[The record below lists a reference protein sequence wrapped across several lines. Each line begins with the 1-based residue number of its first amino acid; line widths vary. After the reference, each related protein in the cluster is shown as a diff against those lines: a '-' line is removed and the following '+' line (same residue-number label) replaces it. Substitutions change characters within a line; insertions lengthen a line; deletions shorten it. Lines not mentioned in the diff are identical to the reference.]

1 MENIERFCYWI
12 NERHAIYQKRA
23 KGQPAPWTDDPILRD
38 YKLPILS
45 VRMIG
50 SLYGCD
56 RILLNQIVT
65 VHMAK

>member
-38 YKLPILS
+38 YKFTNPF
-45 VRMIG
+45 REN
-50 SLYGCD
+50 D
-56 RILLNQIVT
+56 RVT
-65 VHMAK
+65 VWTVSYTHLTLPTKRIV